1 MGGLFRG
8 ALGATI
14 GLSWGLGGGGWGVGG
29 VPATEAYD
37 LLPACEG
44 GGENCSVLGAWC

>member
-1 MGGLFRG
+1 MGGPFRVAVG
-8 ALGATI
+8 AVM
-14 GLSWGLGGGGWGVGG
+14 GLLWGLGGGGWKVGG

-37 LLPACEG
+37 LLPACES